1 MFLIS
6 HPFNEAHQVPD
17 EHAERPERT
26 RSLNAFLDQHFV
38 DPEQHT
44 RLEAHAAQRD
54 QILLAHPDAHISYL
68 EGSVP
73 QDGIVPVDP
82 DTWLSPNSLVAATHA
97 AGAVCEGVDHLLQ
110 GTTQHVFCPVRPP
123 GHHAEINAAMGFCL
137 YNSIAI
143 GALHALQQD
152 EIQRVAILDFDVH
165 HGNGTV
171 DIFKDDPRVLVCS
184 SFQHPYYPNRLFDVA
199 RDHVI
204 HTPLEAGTSGQRF
217 RRLVEQQWQPA
228 LHAHQPDLILISA
241 GFDAHEQDPLA
252 NLMFRSCDYHWFAQW
267 LVDQAA
273 GTAQGRILSALEGGY
288 DLQALNHC
296 VLAWLQGLSG
306 RSLDIDERF

>member
-1 MFLIS
+1 MF
-6 HPFNEAHQVPD
+6 
-17 EHAERPERT
+17 
-26 RSLNAFLDQHFV
+26 AFAVYDARQQSVFL
-38 DPEQHT
+38 
-44 RLEAHAAQRD
+44 ARD
-54 QILLAHPDAHISYL
+54 RFGIKPLYRAKINGSVVYASEIKAILAHPDAHISYL

-143 GALHALQQD
+143 GALHALQRD

-204 HTPLEAGTSGQRF
+204 HTPLET
-217 RRLVEQQWQPA
+217 LP
-228 LHAHQPDLILISA
+228 
-241 GFDAHEQDPLA
+241 
-252 NLMFRSCDYHWFAQW
+252 
-267 LVDQAA
+267 
-273 GTAQGRILSALEGGY
+273 
-288 DLQALNHC
+288 
-296 VLAWLQGLSG
+296 
-306 RSLDIDERF
+306 